1 MGARLT
7 YDLSV
12 SVRTSSPPVLV
23 AALGGNAIQSPGG
36 DDSVASDFVHSAETM
51 SHLVALVAEGEW
63 RLVVTHGNGPQVGNH
78 LLRSEI
84 AFEESNLPLLPL
96 DVCVADTQGGMGYV
110 IQQTL
115 TNALHAAGLPGV
127 VATVVTQV
135 VVDPADPAF
144 SDPSKPVGEMIP
156 VDRVDSY
163 RARGW
168 KLSEDPHRGGWRRV
182 VASPDP
188 KEIVE
193 AAAIRSLVDE
203 GVLVVAAGGGGI
215 PIAPNDSG
223 ELRGVEAVVDKDLA
237 SALLASDIGAEALLI
252 LTDVDRVYLGYDTP
266 EQRPLDR
273 VTMTE
278 ARAHLDRGEF
288 PPGSMGPKV
297 EALCRFVETS
307 GGLGLVTSVELLGDA
322 LRGEA
327 GTRVVP

>member
-1 MGARLT
+1 MSAH
-7 YDLSV
+7 S
-12 SVRTSSPPVLV
+12 SSPPILV
-23 AALGGNAIQSPGG
+23 AGLGGNAIQSPEG
-36 DDSVASDFVHSAETM
+36 DDSVASDFAHAAETM
-51 SHLVALVAEGEW
+51 SHLVGLVAGGEW

-84 AFEESNLPLLPL
+84 AFEEEKLPLLPL

-110 IQQTL
+110 IQQAL

-135 VVDPADPAF
+135 VVDPADPEF

-156 VDRVDSY
+156 EDRVDSH

-168 KLSEDPHRGGWRRV
+168 ILSEDAHRGGWRRV

-193 AAAIRSLVDE
+193 GEAIRALVDR
-203 GVLVVAAGGGGI
+203 GVLVIAAGGGGV
-215 PIAPNDSG
+215 PVAPDDSG
-223 ELRGVEAVVDKDLA
+223 KLRGVEAVVDKDLA
-237 SALLASDIGAEALLI
+237 SALLAADIAARALVL
-252 LTDVDRVYLGYDTP
+252 LTDVDRVYIGYDTP
-266 EQRPLDR
+266 DQRPLDR
-273 VTMTE
+273 MTVKE

-297 EALCRFVETS
+297 EALCRFVETT
-307 GGLGLVTSVELLGDA
+307 GGLGLVTSVELLEDA
-322 LRGEA
+322 LRGA
-327 GTRVVP
+327 GGTRVVP